1 MSDIKL
7 FSQSGSALTELAS
20 SSAPLEKALQTTFE
34 QNLETLLGVR
44 FLASE
49 YITSNGGRMD
59 TLGIDENGYPV
70 IIEYK
75 RERSENVINQGLFY
89 LDWLMDHRGDFEIL
103 VRDKFGKEAADAIE
117 WSAPRLICIAADFTK
132 YDEHAIKQM
141 SRNIELIRYRRFGE
155 DGALLMLDL
164 LTAVSTKAQ
173 PVATATGGK
182 PTKYKTNSQSL
193 ADASEALANLYS
205 DIETHLI
212 GLGDDVVQ
220 KTLNNYFAFKRIK
233 NFACV
238 EIKPQINV
246 VRLYLKVDPE
256 IVEVLDG
263 LEEGF
268 TRDVRNIGHFG
279 TGDLEVT
286 VKNHEDFE
294 RAKPLILQSYEAS

>member
-7 FSQSGSALTELAS
+7 FKQNGGTLTELES
-20 SSAPLEKALQTTFE
+20 SSSPLERALQTTFE

-49 YITSNGGRMD
+49 YATSHGGRMD

-75 RERSENVINQGLFY
+75 RQRDENIINQGLFY
-89 LDWLMDHRGDFEIL
+89 LDWLMDHRGEFELL
-103 VRDKFGKEAADAIE
+103 VRDKFDKATADAIE
-117 WSAPRLICIAADFTK
+117 WSAPRLICIAASFTK
-132 YDEHAIKQM
+132 FDEHAIKQM
-141 SRNIELIRYRRFGE
+141 SRNIELIRYRRFG
-155 DGALLMLDL
+155 DDLLMLDL
-164 LTAVSTKAQ
+164 LTTVSTKAQ
-173 PVATATGGK
+173 PAVASPNGIS
-182 PTKYKTNSQSL
+182 TKYKTNSQSL
-193 ADASEALANLYS
+193 SDAGEDLSNLYA
-205 DIETHLI
+205 DIEVFMV

-246 VRLYLKVDPE
+246 IRLYLKVDPE
-256 IVEVLDG
+256 AVALIDG

-286 VKNHEDFE
+286 VKNHEDLD
-294 RAKPLILQSYEAS
+294 RAKSLIQQSYEAS

>member
-7 FSQSGSALTELAS
+7 VDLKGDALIELAS
-20 SSAPLEKALQTTFE
+20 SSSPLEKALQTLFE

-49 YITSNGGRMD
+49 YSTSNGGRMD
-59 TLGIDENGYPV
+59 TLGIEENGYPV

-89 LDWLMDHRGDFEIL
+89 LDWLMDHRGDFELL
-103 VRDKFGKEAADAIE
+103 VRDKYDKEAADAIE

-132 YDEHAIKQM
+132 YDTHAVKQM
-141 SRNIELIRYRRFGE
+141 SRNIELVRYRRFG
-155 DGALLMLDL
+155 DDLLMLDL
-164 LTAVSTKAQ
+164 LTAVSAKPM
-173 PVATATGGK
+173 PVVDAKGK
-182 PTKYKTNSQSL
+182 THKYKTNAQSL
-193 ADASEALANLYS
+193 ADADEALSNLYS
-205 DIETHLI
+205 DIVTHLL
-212 GLGDDVVQ
+212 GLGDDVIQ
-220 KTLNNYFAFKRIK
+220 KTLRFYFAFKRIK

-246 VRLYLKVDPE
+246 IRIYLKVDPDTVDLIE
-256 IVEVLDG
+256 G

-268 TRDVRNIGHFG
+268 TRDVRNVGHFG

-286 VKNHEDFE
+286 IKDHADLE

>member
-7 FSQSGSALTELAS
+7 FTHGSGTLTELES
-20 SSAPLEKALQTTFE
+20 SSSPLERALQTTFE

-49 YITSNGGRMD
+49 FATTHGGRMD

-89 LDWLMDHRGDFEIL
+89 LDWLMDHRGDFELL
-103 VRDKFGKEAADAIE
+103 VRNKFSKDVADAIE

-141 SRNIELIRYRRFGE
+141 SRNIELIRYKRFG
-155 DGALLMLDL
+155 DDLLMLEL
-164 LTAVSTKAQ
+164 LTSVSTKAQ
-173 PVATATGGK
+173 PVASLSNGK
-182 PTKYKTNSQSL
+182 ANKYKTNVESL
-193 ADASEALANLYS
+193 ADADEPLSNLYA
-205 DIETHLI
+205 DIETFML
-212 GLGDDVVQ
+212 GLGDDVIQ
-220 KTLNNYFAFKRIK
+220 KTLRNYFAFKRIK

-246 VRLYLKVDPE
+246 IRLYLKVDPE
-256 IVEVLDG
+256 TLIINAG

-268 TRDVRNIGHFG
+268 TRDVRNVGHFG

-286 VKNHEDFE
+286 VKSHEDFE
-294 RAKPLILQSYEAS
+294 RAKSLIIQSYEVS

>member
-7 FSQSGSALTELAS
+7 FKQSGATLTELAS
-20 SSAPLEKALQTTFE
+20 SSSPLERALQTTFE
-34 QNLETLLGVR
+34 ANLETLLGVR

-49 YITSNGGRMD
+49 FSTTNGGRMD

-89 LDWLMDHRGDFEIL
+89 LDWLMDHRGDFELL
-103 VRDKFGKEAADAIE
+103 VRDRYGKEAADAIE

-141 SRNIELIRYRRFGE
+141 SRNIELIRYKRFG
-155 DGALLMLDL
+155 DALLMLDL

-173 PVATATGGK
+173 PAVASPNGK

-193 ADASEALANLYS
+193 ADAGEDLSNLYA
-205 DIETHLI
+205 DIEVYMV

-220 KTLNNYFAFKRIK
+220 KALNNYFAFKRIK

-238 EIKPQINV
+238 EVKPQINV

-256 IVEVLDG
+256 AVALIDG

-286 VKNHEDFE
+286 VKNHEDLE
-294 RAKPLILQSYEAS
+294 RAKSLIQQSYEAS